1 MKEFDSK
8 FGEVLKQKREEIDEV
23 GVKKYL
29 RFGISC
35 FLHVSTVISALVSEI
50 QGLLILSACTTGLRE
65 TLCLSITMKS
75 ETDLISM

>member
-8 FGEVLKQKREEIDEV
+8 FGGVLKQKREEIDEV

-29 RFGISC
+29 HSGISC

-50 QGLLILSACTTGLRE
+50 QGFVNPQCMHHGATVIIVFITT
-65 TLCLSITMKS
+65 KS
-75 ETDLISM
+75 ETNLISM